1 MLNELKDVLSYID
14 NPTIGTIIVTAA
26 LGFTF
31 YKYFQTIKRDNFSLH
46 KERFDLV
53 EKFIQS
59 LSSADHNNRILVEEL
74 FQSLWGTNK
83 VRYDE
88 IIFLMRLKSPKYFI
102 SLYIK
107 AKGFVEI
114 DDQKILIQRK
124 YSRPLIGLVKE
135 EKKLERFYYLF
146 SIIFSLVLSTSMF
159 INRPENFSD
168 LIILTL
174 FLCICLIGM
183 LFALF
188 EVIKVYAAQKII
200 EEWDK

>member
-1 MLNELKDVLSYID
+1 
-14 NPTIGTIIVTAA
+14 
-26 LGFTF
+26 
-31 YKYFQTIKRDNFSLH
+31 
-46 KERFDLV
+46 
-53 EKFIQS
+53 
-59 LSSADHNNRILVEEL
+59 
-74 FQSLWGTNK
+74 
-83 VRYDE
+83 
-88 IIFLMRLKSPKYFI
+88 MRLKSPKYFI

-124 YSRPLIGLVKE
+124 YSRHLIGLVKE